1 MNALTLPTRHDEA
14 FRYSDIEALARVWP
28 VAAEAVHVGAGESAT
43 RHVVLTGDAVAARD
57 YVITIAAG
65 GTCTVHILNAGTAF
79 NRVSLDVTLHDAAH
93 FELGGVMIGGDSSE
107 GIGATLE
114 IVTTIMHLE
123 PNATSN
129 QVVRSVVGG
138 HGTCNFLG
146 SINVARDAQKT
157 DAAQS
162 VKAMLLS
169 RTATANAVPQLEIFT
184 DDVKCAHGCAVGELD
199 ATALFYLQSRG
210 LPPHEAQALLLE
222 AFVADVFAGADAEAE
237 LQSAARDALGRLS

>member
-1 MNALTLPTRHDEA
+1 VSALALPTRHDEA

-28 VAAEAVHVGAGESAT
+28 VAAEAVHVGAGEHVA
-43 RHVVLTGDAVAARD
+43 RHVVLAGDAVAARD

-65 GTCTVHILNAGTAF
+65 GSCVFHILNAGTAF
-79 NRVSLDVTLHDAAH
+79 NRVSLDVTLHEGAH
-93 FELGGVMIGGDSSE
+93 FELGGVMIGGGE
-107 GIGATLE
+107 ATLE
-114 IVTTIMHLE
+114 IITTITHAE
-123 PNATSN
+123 PSGTSN

-138 HGTCNFLG
+138 RATCNFLG

-169 RTATANAVPQLEIFT
+169 RTATANAVPQLEIFA
-184 DDVKCAHGCAVGELD
+184 DDVKCAHGCAIGELD

-210 LPPHEAQALLLE
+210 LPPAEAQALLLE

-237 LQSAARDALGRLS
+237 LQAAARMALGNLA

>member
-1 MNALTLPTRHDEA
+1 VNAPLPTKHMEA
-14 FRYSDIEALARVWP
+14 YRYSDIEALAHVWP
-28 VAAEAVHVGAGESAT
+28 VAAETVHVGAGESVM

-65 GTCTVHILNAGTAF
+65 GTCTFHILNAGSSF
-79 NRVSLDVTLHDAAH
+79 NRVSIDVTLHEGAH
-93 FELGGVMIGGDSSE
+93 FELGGVMIGGGD
-107 GIGATLE
+107 ATLE
-114 IVTTIMHLE
+114 IVTTITHLE
-123 PNATSN
+123 PNGSSN

-138 HGTCNFLG
+138 HATCNFLG

-169 RTATANAVPQLEIFT
+169 RTATANAVPQLEIFA

-210 LPPHEAQALLLE
+210 LPPAEAQALLLE
-222 AFVADVFAGADAEAE
+222 AFVADVFAGADAEGE
-237 LQSAARDALGRLS
+237 LQAAARDALGRLG

>member
-14 FRYSDIEALARVWP
+14 FRYSDIAALAGVWP
-28 VAAEAVHVGAGESAT
+28 IVAEAVHVAAGESQA
-43 RHVVLTGDAVAARD
+43 RHVLLTGDAVAVRD

-65 GTCTVHILNAGTAF
+65 GTCAFHILNAGTSF
-79 NRVSLDVTLHDAAH
+79 NRVSLDVTLHDGAH
-93 FELGGVMIGGDSSE
+93 FELGGVMIGGGD
-107 GIGATLE
+107 ATLE
-114 IVTTIMHLE
+114 IVTTITHAE
-123 PNATSN
+123 PNGTSN

-138 HGTCNFLG
+138 RATCNFLG

-169 RTATANAVPQLEIFT
+169 RTATSNAFPQLEIFA

-210 LPPHEAQALLLE
+210 LPPTEAQALLLE
-222 AFVADVFAGADAEAE
+222 AFVADVFAGAGAEAE
-237 LQSAARDALGRLS
+237 LQAAARMALGNIA